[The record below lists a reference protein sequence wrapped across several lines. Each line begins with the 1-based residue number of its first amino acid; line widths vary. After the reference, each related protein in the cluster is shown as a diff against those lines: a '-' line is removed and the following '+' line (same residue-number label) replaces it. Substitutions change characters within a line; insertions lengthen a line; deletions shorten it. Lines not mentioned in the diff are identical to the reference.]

1 MKRRTVNSQLTN
13 FKTYRSYKDKML
25 TLAENVFQ
33 FKNMNPFIDMA
44 RVNRELVESGSIA
57 FFYDDVMGLLA
68 LPYRCIDSLDIYGRP
83 VNIKPI
89 PFQGLNYQDIYNR
102 VLTPDEYVI
111 MYDNNSKRPI
121 FPTIIQ
127 SAERLALIKRTIDVN
142 ISQQSTPRFWRT
154 SEENKR
160 TINDVV
166 NEIDA
171 MQEVI
176 ITYDNNLIEDT
187 NCILAPAPYV
197 ADKLNQDKKEEWSEF
212 LELIGISNI
221 GVQKRERVIRDE
233 IQTSM
238 GGTIA
243 SRYTRF
249 ESRRKAVE
257 EINKKFNQNIE
268 VEFYDGLPSTIE
280 DVDMFLDTEE
290 SNNII
295 DNKEEV
301 VSDVTME

>member
-13 FKTYRSYKDKML
+13 LKTYKCYKDKML

-44 RVNRELVESGSIA
+44 KVNRELVESGSIA
-57 FFYDDVMGLLA
+57 FFMDDVMGLLA
-68 LPYRCIDSLDIYGRP
+68 LPYRCVDSLDIYGRP

-89 PFQGLNYQDIYNR
+89 PFQGMNYSKIYNR
-102 VLTPDEYVI
+102 TLEPKDYVI

-121 FPTIIQ
+121 FPNIIQ

-142 ISQQSTPRFWRT
+142 ISQQSTPRFWKT

-160 TINDVV
+160 TIEEIV
-166 NEIDA
+166 NEVDS

-176 ITYDNNLIEDT
+176 TTYDNNLLEDT

-212 LELIGISNI
+212 LELVGISNI
-221 GVQKRERVIRDE
+221 GVQKRERVIKDE
-233 IQTSM
+233 ILTSM

-243 SRYTRF
+243 SRYSRF
-249 ESRRKAVE
+249 ESRRSAVE

-280 DVDMFLDTEE
+280 DADMFLST
-290 SNNII
+290 
-295 DNKEEV
+295 NKEEV

>member
-44 RVNRELVESGSIA
+44 RVNKELVESGSIA

-68 LPYRCIDSLDIYGRP
+68 LPYRCVGQLDIYGRP

-89 PFQGLNYQDIYNR
+89 PFQGLNYQKVYNR
-102 VLTPDEYVI
+102 TLTPKEYVI

-121 FPTIIQ
+121 FPSIIQ

-142 ISQQSTPRFWRT
+142 IGQQSTPRFWRT

-160 TINDVV
+160 TIEDIVDEV
-166 NEIDA
+166 DSK
-171 MQEVI
+171 QEVVL
-176 ITYDNNLIEDT
+176 TYDNNLLDDT
-187 NCILAPAPYV
+187 TCVLAPAPYV
-197 ADKLNQDKKEEWSEF
+197 ADKLNQDKKEEWAEF

-221 GVQKRERVIRDE
+221 GVQKKERVIKDE
-233 IQTSM
+233 ILNSM

-243 SRYTRF
+243 SRYARY
-249 ESRRKAVE
+249 ESRRLAVE
-257 EINKKFNQNIE
+257 EINKKFKDKPLFTDNIE
-268 VEFYDGLPSTIE
+268 VEFYDGLPSTIQDVDDFLGSEEEGIE
-280 DVDMFLDTEE
+280 DV
-290 SNNII
+290 SIQ
-295 DNKEEV
+295 
-301 VSDVTME
+301 

>member
-13 FKTYRSYKDKML
+13 LKTYRVYKDKML

-33 FKNMNPFIDMA
+33 FKNINPFIDMA

-68 LPYRCIDSLDIYGRP
+68 LPYRCVGKLDIYGRP

-89 PFQGLNYQDIYNR
+89 PFQGMNYQSIYNR
-102 VLTPDEYVI
+102 TLTPNEYVI

-121 FPTIIQ
+121 FPAIIQ

-160 TINDVV
+160 TIQDIVDEV
-166 NEIDA
+166 DSK
-171 MQEVI
+171 QEVI
-176 ITYDNNLIEDT
+176 LTYDNNLIEDT
-187 NCILAPAPYV
+187 NCVLAPAPYV
-197 ADKLNQDKKEEWSEF
+197 ADKLNLDKKEEWAEF
-212 LELIGISNI
+212 LELVGISNI
-221 GVQKRERVIRDE
+221 GVQKKERVIRDE
-233 IQTSM
+233 ITTSM

-243 SRYTRF
+243 SRYARF
-249 ESRRKAVE
+249 ESRRLAVE
-257 EINKKFNQNIE
+257 EINKKFKDKPLFTDNIE

-280 DVDMFLDTEE
+280 NVDDFLGSENEE
-290 SNNII
+290 EGL
-295 DNKEEV
+295 DN
-301 VSDVTME
+301 VTLE

>member
-57 FFYDDVMGLLA
+57 FFYDEVMGLLA
-68 LPYRCIDSLDIYGRP
+68 LPYRCVGNLDIYGRP

-89 PFQGLNYQDIYNR
+89 PFQGLNYQEIYNR
-102 VLTPDEYVI
+102 TLTPSEYVI

-121 FPTIIQ
+121 FPSIIQ

-142 ISQQSTPRFWRT
+142 IGQQSTPRFWRT

-160 TINDVV
+160 TIQDIVDEV
-166 NEIDA
+166 DSK
-171 MQEVI
+171 QEVI
-176 ITYDNNLIEDT
+176 LTYDNNLLDDT

-197 ADKLNQDKKEEWSEF
+197 ADKLNQDKREEWAEF

-221 GVQKRERVIRDE
+221 GVQKKERVIKDE
-233 IQTSM
+233 ILNSM

-243 SRYTRF
+243 SRYARY
-249 ESRRKAVE
+249 ESRRLAIE

-268 VEFYDGLPSTIE
+268 VEFYDGLPSTIQDVDTFLSDEEEGIE
-280 DVDMFLDTEE
+280 DV
-290 SNNII
+290 SIQ
-295 DNKEEV
+295 
-301 VSDVTME
+301 